1 MVVAT
6 KNWTFQVSDS
16 THMSD
21 KRLKDDCDE
30 SWKQPEVG
38 NVLQTSYI
46 KQVLSMSGV
55 TKRNVLKP
63 LRNVYK
69 HLKDVLKTFVLD
81 IQNIRTCGTSLRC
94 LKDVNFSCRIEVQLR
109 TS

>member
-30 SWKQPEVG
+30 S
-38 NVLQTSYI
+38 
-46 KQVLSMSGV
+46 
-55 TKRNVLKP
+55 
-63 LRNVYK
+63 
-69 HLKDVLKTFVLD
+69 
-81 IQNIRTCGTSLRC
+81 
-94 LKDVNFSCRIEVQLR
+94 
-109 TS
+109 